1 MPELPEV
8 ERTVRY
14 LRPVMEGARIARV
27 TVRRRRLRTL
37 LPANFAS
44 RLEGAIVENLSRRGK
59 YLVAGLSSGETLIM
73 HLGMSGSL
81 EIRSDPRIAHDKHDH
96 VLFHLSSGADV
107 VFNDPRRFGFM
118 RVLPAEGGPLD
129 PFAGKLGPEPM
140 ASAFEADTLAG
151 AFLRRR
157 TSLKSVL
164 SDQRIVAGLGNIY
177 VCEAL
182 FRAGLSP
189 LRAATTLVT
198 PAGAPR
204 PTLRRLVHAIRA
216 TLRKA
221 LSLPEESDGRFRVY
235 DREGLPCLRRG
246 CRGTIRRIVQ
256 AGRSTFYCPTCQR

>member
-1 MPELPEV
+1 
-8 ERTVRY
+8 
-14 LRPVMEGARIARV
+14 MEGARIARV

-37 LPANFAS
+37 LPANFAA
-44 RLEGAIVENLSRRGK
+44 RLEGTTVASLNRRGK

-73 HLGMSGSL
+73 HLGMSGSFD
-81 EIRSDPRIAHDKHDH
+81 IRRDAHVAHDKHDH
-96 VLFHLSSGADV
+96 VLFHLSSGVDI

-118 RVLPAEGGPLD
+118 RVLPAEAGALD
-129 PFAGKLGPEPM
+129 PFEGKLGPEPM
-140 ASAFEADTLAG
+140 TRAFEAHAMAA
-151 AFLRRR
+151 AFVRRR

-189 LRAATTLVT
+189 TRAATTLVT

-204 PTLRRLVHAIRA
+204 PTLLRLVRAIRG
-216 TLRKA
+216 TIRKA
-221 LSLPEESDGRFRVY
+221 LALPEDSDGRFRVY

-256 AGRSTFYCPTCQR
+256 AGRSTFYCPVCQR